1 MICCTWKRGRVTGQG
16 SRLRIHGVN
25 MRDDCDEP
33 QRYTGRFL
41 IDEWAGG
48 EKNGEHMIH
57 AILP

>member
-1 MICCTWKRGRVTGQG
+1 
-16 SRLRIHGVN
+16 